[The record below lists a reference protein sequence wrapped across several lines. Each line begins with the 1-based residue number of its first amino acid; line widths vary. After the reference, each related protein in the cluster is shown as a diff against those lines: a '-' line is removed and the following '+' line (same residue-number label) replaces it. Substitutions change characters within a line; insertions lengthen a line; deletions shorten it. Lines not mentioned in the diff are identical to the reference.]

1 MAKHFKSS
9 VRGNKMAVGVIV
21 AIVTVTV
28 LAVLVACFAVANSGA
43 LYTIADLF
51 SPEQTTTLRG
61 TSTSTTVST
70 TEPSQNEEPPV
81 VEPEPE
87 PEYAVPNVMKGV
99 WLTPGVDY
107 LISGKENA
115 AAVKKQIDTAFA
127 TIDEWEFN
135 TLLVPLHRGE
145 QALYPSQEM
154 DSMLLAGD
162 DGKQFD
168 SIAYIVEQA
177 RARDMYVYGVLDL
190 HIRDGAAW
198 DPRVEGVADRTV
210 RIAEEC
216 APLYSF
222 DGMFVDG
229 FAFALGDVKAEER
242 ETAVAALTDLVTRVS
257 QTLTAVHRDFY
268 VGLMS
273 YGIWAHKSVDERGSN
288 TREYYEEFTD
298 GCADTR
304 GWLEQ
309 GLFHAVMVKNYASTS
324 HPTGSFQKVL
334 EWWDATARA
343 FDVPL
348 YMSHSAKTAGSYLAG
363 WSSPDQ
369 LAQQYLYCK
378 DSQAWCGSA
387 YDSLAALRTDKNKL
401 ASTLK
406 QAYAGTLN
414 EEFIYNQLT
423 VSSPNKT
430 TFTTTES
437 SVTFNGGGDTNFPL
451 TVNGQTVALSEHG
464 FFTHNVSLK
473 VGLNTIVF
481 SHKGKTRTYNITYK
495 QTLVSAVSPAEDMTV
510 DGGSMFLIRATARK
524 GSSVTAVING
534 KTITLQP
541 TDDKMDE
548 SGNLPTD
555 FQSFMGSYTLPEG
568 VIGKEQ
574 ALGAVK
580 VTATYNG
587 LTESMTGGKV
597 TVEALP
603 VPVTTTTTTTTTT
616 VGDPNDPT
624 GSTKPNEGPTLPKPG
639 DKDIVIITAEYA
651 ETFNGGTAIEDWSR
665 PYNSY
670 LPKGTQDLLV
680 SKVYNGS
687 LSYYL
692 LGSGKRVYQKDAMVV
707 KGAAPSNTT
716 LTDGS
721 AVVNG
726 MYTVLTFDAD
736 WDIPVYIAA
745 YPQKYYADTATG
757 TPNYSLEKYG
767 QTAEYVD
774 VTFHYVST
782 VPTAPDLSGNALFSS
797 AQWLDNGSGV
807 WTLRLTLKKKGNY
820 YGHRLVWR
828 GDRLTLSFL
837 NPADI
842 SQNTAAERLKGV
854 RVLIDPGHGSSD
866 DKPWEGP
873 FNLLYANELKTKLE
887 ALGATVV
894 MTRDKD
900 LGDVGLSLQ
909 ARVAMAHAED
919 FHMVISVH
927 MNGYDGNATGATV
940 HYYNEAGYTLSS
952 YIFPKMHE
960 VEVPYGVGTTANGR
974 PRSSGTVWGTL
985 YMTRSIFDCPSVL
998 LECAFLD
1005 NPKDKEALIDP
1016 VYRDKLMQAVA
1027 DGVVA
1032 YFEDRQ

>member
-1 MAKHFKSS
+1 MGNHFKPSAH
-9 VRGNKMAVGVIV
+9 RARIGIIVGV
-21 AIVTVTV
+21 TVSV
-28 LAVLVACFAVANSGA
+28 LALLVACFAVANSGA
-43 LYTIADLF
+43 LYTIAGWF
-51 SPEQTTTLRG
+51 SGEEATASTTKTTT
-61 TSTSTTVST
+61 TTT
-70 TEPSQNEEPPV
+70 TTREPTPV
-81 VEPEPE
+81 PDDPIVEPEPE
-87 PEYAVPNVMKGV
+87 PEYAVPNEMKGV
-99 WLTPGVDY
+99 WLTPGTDY
-107 LISGKENA
+107 LISGKETA
-115 AAVKKQIDTAFA
+115 ATVKQQIDTAF
-127 TIDEWEFN
+127 TVIDEWGFN
-135 TLLVPLHRGE
+135 TLLLPLHRGE
-145 QALYPSQEM
+145 KALYPSEYM
-154 DSMLLAGD
+154 DSVLLTDA
-162 DGKQFD
+162 DGERFD
-168 SIAYIVEQA
+168 PIVYIVEQA
-177 RARDMYVYGVLDL
+177 RTRELYVYGVLDL
-190 HIRDGAAW
+190 HIRDGVAW
-198 DPRVEGVADRTV
+198 NPRQEGVTDRTV
-210 RIAEEC
+210 SIAEES
-216 APLYSF
+216 ARQYEL

-229 FAFALGDVKAEER
+229 FAFALGDVKADER
-242 ETAVAALTDLVTRVS
+242 EETVAALDDLVTRVS
-257 QTLTAVHRDFY
+257 QALTAVDRDFY

-273 YGIWAHKSVDERGSN
+273 YGIWAHQSVDERGSN

-304 GWLEQ
+304 GWLEK
-309 GLFHAVMVKNYASTS
+309 GLFHCVMVKNYASTS

-334 EWWDATARA
+334 EWWGETALS
-343 FDVPL
+343 FELPL

-378 DSQAWCGSA
+378 DSMAWCGST
-387 YDSLAALRTDKNKL
+387 YDSLAALRADKHKL

-406 QAYAGTLN
+406 RAYAGTLN

-423 VSSPNKT
+423 VSSPSKT

-451 TVNGQTVALSEHG
+451 TVNGQAVELSEHG
-464 FFTHNVSLK
+464 FFVQKIPLR
-473 VGLNTIVF
+473 VGLNTITF
-481 SHKGKTRTYNITYK
+481 SHKGKTRVYKITYK

-510 DGGSMFLIRATARK
+510 DGGSMFLIRATARR

-534 KTITLQP
+534 QKIKLEA
-541 TDDKMDE
+541 TDDKVDE

-555 FQSFMGSYTLPEG
+555 FQSYVGSYTLPKG
-568 VIGKEQ
+568 VVGKEQ

-580 VTATYNG
+580 VTASYNG
-587 LTESMTGGKV
+587 LTETMTGGKV

-603 VPVTTTTTTTTTT
+603 VPVTTTTTTTTTQP
-616 VGDPNDPT
+616 GDPTTPSNPSGEPT
-624 GSTKPNEGPTLPKPG
+624 MPLPG
-639 DKDIVIITAEYA
+639 DKEIVIITAEYA

-670 LPKGTQDLLV
+670 LPKGTQDILV
-680 SKVYNGS
+680 GKVYNGN

-692 LGSGKRVYQKDAMVV
+692 LGSGKRVYQKDARLVPNASLT
-707 KGAAPSNTT
+707 AAPLNGGTAT
-716 LTDGS
+716 VD
-721 AVVNG
+721 G
-726 MYTVLTFDAD
+726 MYTVLTFEAG

-774 VTFHYVST
+774 MTFHYVTT
-782 VPTAPDLSGNALFSS
+782 VPAVPDLTGNTLFSS
-797 AQWLDNGSGV
+797 AQWVDNGNGV
-807 WTLRLTLKKKGNY
+807 WTLRLTLKKKGDY
-820 YGHRLVWR
+820 YGHQLVWS
-828 GDRLTLSFL
+828 GDTLTVSFL
-837 NPADI
+837 NPANVA
-842 SQNTAAERLKGV
+842 QNAAAERLKGV
-854 RVLIDPGHGSSD
+854 RILIDPGHGSSD

-900 LGDVGLSLQ
+900 LGDVGLSLPD
-909 ARVAMAHAED
+909 RVSTAHAGD
-919 FHMVISVH
+919 FHLVISVH
-927 MNGYDGNATGATV
+927 MNGYDGTATGATV

-960 VEVPYGVGTTANGR
+960 VEVTYGVGTTANGR

-1016 VYRDKLMQAVA
+1016 VYRDKLMQSVT

-1032 YFEDRQ
+1032 YFEDMQ